1 MTININSEGYN
12 KHYIVSTKYRDMIP
26 YHDKMATDRGRNK
39 SNFTCLKFE
48 NGTYYK

>member
-26 YHDKMATDRGRNK
+26 YHDKWLQIEVDI
-39 SNFTCLKFE
+39 SQILHV
-48 NGTYYK
+48 